1 MQLCFLTTSWT
12 VCALVQ
18 TVRQE
23 EVNVAIP
30 RRSSFGSTMD
40 GVHMPEDEELPV
52 VVHDPKGIHPT
63 VGASSPQPVSKQPV
77 SIIS

>member
-1 MQLCFLTTSWT
+1 